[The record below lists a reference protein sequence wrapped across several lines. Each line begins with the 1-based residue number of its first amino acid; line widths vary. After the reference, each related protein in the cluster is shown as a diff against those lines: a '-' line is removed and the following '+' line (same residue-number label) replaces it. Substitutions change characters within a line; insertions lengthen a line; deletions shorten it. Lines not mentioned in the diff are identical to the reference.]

1 MRQTFW
7 LTCAA
12 TICAATAGLA
22 TQTPGTAEKGKGKTI
37 TVSGCVQRASE
48 TGATG
53 TTGTSGSTATFEL
66 TNAAIAGGAMGTAS
80 GSASGSGTGTGTGSG
95 TGSAT
100 EATGT
105 SGASAAAKTYRLVAT
120 DTQLSA
126 HLNHKVQVTGTIEE
140 ASMGGTGTTSE
151 ATGTTGSARAAA
163 PTLKVESVKM
173 VSATCP

>member
-22 TQTPGTAEKGKGKTI
+22 TQTPGTAEKAKGKTI
-37 TVSGCVQRASE
+37 TVSGCVQRATE

-53 TTGTSGSTATFEL
+53 TTGTSGTAAKFEL
-66 TNAAIAGGAMGTAS
+66 TNATIAGGAT
-80 GSASGSGTGTGTGSG
+80 GSA

-100 EATGT
+100 EPTGT
-105 SGASAAAKTYRLVAT
+105 SGASAAAKTYRLDAT

-126 HLNHKVQVTGTIEE
+126 HLNHKVEVTGTLEE
-140 ASMGGTGTTSE
+140 ASMAGTGTSPE

-163 PTLKVESVKM
+163 PRLKVESVKM